1 MCNLSMQQCNLYCYC
16 NVSANRMQSDESLL
30 SKAMLR
36 CSLTSLLQC
45 QCKPNAERWELALK
59 SYAEV
64 QPDFATAMSVQTEC
78 RTWKLVFKSY
88 AEVQPDFAI
97 AMSVQ
102 TECRVM
108 RACSQKLCW
117 GAAWL
122 RYCNVS
128 ANRMQSDESLLSK
141 AMLRCSLTS
150 LLQRY
155 NAHTPKSKF
164 FRRLI
169 SHHESFPH
177 PKIGIEPFI
186 YGHFRAFSTR
196 EKKWN
201 RDITF
206 YLMLIIKTYEAAMLC
221 LT

>member
-1 MCNLSMQQCNLYCYC
+1 MCNLSMQQCSLYYYC

-36 CSLTSLLQC
+36 CSLT
-45 QCKPNAERWELALK
+45 P
-59 SYAEV
+59 
-64 QPDFATAMSVQTEC
+64 
-78 RTWKLVFKSY
+78 
-88 AEVQPDFAI
+88 
-97 AMSVQ
+97 
-102 TECRVM
+102 
-108 RACSQKLCW
+108 
-117 GAAWL
+117 
-122 RYCNVS
+122 
-128 ANRMQSDESLLSK
+128 
-141 AMLRCSLTS
+141 

-196 EKKWN
+196 EKKMKSGYN
-201 RDITF
+201 FLSHADYQNVRSSN
-206 YLMLIIKTYEAAMLC
+206 AMPHLNATIPH
-221 LT
+221 LFTTAPRFTQNSTEQ

>member
-1 MCNLSMQQCNLYCYC
+1 MSKNAEWINKEYCFFICQGSCATYQCSSATFIVIAMSVQTECRAMRACSQKLCWGAAWLRYC
-16 NVSANRMQSDESLL
+16 NVSANRMQ
-30 SKAMLR
+30 
-36 CSLTSLLQC
+36 
-45 QCKPNAERWELALK
+45 NLK
-59 SYAEV
+59 TR
-64 QPDFATAMSVQTEC
+64 F
-78 RTWKLVFKSY
+78 
-88 AEVQPDFAI
+88 
-97 AMSVQ
+97 
-102 TECRVM
+102 
-108 RACSQKLCW
+108 QKLCW

>member
-1 MCNLSMQQCNLYCYC
+1 MCNLSMQQCNLYC
-16 NVSANRMQSDESLL
+16 
-30 SKAMLR
+30 
-36 CSLTSLLQC
+36 
-45 QCKPNAERWELALK
+45 
-59 SYAEV
+59 
-64 QPDFATAMSVQTEC
+64 
-78 RTWKLVFKSY
+78 
-88 AEVQPDFAI
+88 
-97 AMSVQ
+97 
-102 TECRVM
+102 
-108 RACSQKLCW
+108 
-117 GAAWL
+117 
-122 RYCNVS
+122 YCNVS

-196 EKKWN
+196 EKKMKSGYN
-201 RDITF
+201 FLSHADYQNVRSSN
-206 YLMLIIKTYEAAMLC
+206 AMPHLNATIPH
-221 LT
+221 LFTTVPRFTQNSTEQ

>member
-1 MCNLSMQQCNLYCYC
+1 MCNLSMQQCSLYY
-16 NVSANRMQSDESLL
+16 
-30 SKAMLR
+30 
-36 CSLTSLLQC
+36 
-45 QCKPNAERWELALK
+45 
-59 SYAEV
+59 
-64 QPDFATAMSVQTEC
+64 
-78 RTWKLVFKSY
+78 
-88 AEVQPDFAI
+88 
-97 AMSVQ
+97 
-102 TECRVM
+102 
-108 RACSQKLCW
+108 
-117 GAAWL
+117 
-122 RYCNVS
+122 YCNVS

-196 EKKWN
+196 EKKMKSGYN
-201 RDITF
+201 FLSHADYQNVRSSN
-206 YLMLIIKTYEAAMLC
+206 AMPHLNATIPH
-221 LT
+221 LFTTAPRFTQNSTEQ

>member
-16 NVSANRMQSDESLL
+16 NVGTNRMQSDESLL

-45 QCKPNAERWELALK
+45 QCKPNAELENSFL
-59 SYAEV
+59 
-64 QPDFATAMSVQTEC
+64 
-78 RTWKLVFKSY
+78 
-88 AEVQPDFAI
+88 
-97 AMSVQ
+97 
-102 TECRVM
+102 
-108 RACSQKLCW
+108 
-117 GAAWL
+117 
-122 RYCNVS
+122 
-128 ANRMQSDESLLSK
+128 K

-169 SHHESFPH
+169 SHHECFPH

-196 EKKWN
+196 EKKMKSGYN
-201 RDITF
+201 FLSHADYQNVRSSN
-206 YLMLIIKTYEAAMLC
+206 AMPHLNATIPH
-221 LT
+221 LFTTAPRFTQNSTEQ

>member
-1 MCNLSMQQCNLYCYC
+1 MQLINAAVQP
-16 NVSANRMQSDESLL
+16 LL
-30 SKAMLR
+30 
-36 CSLTSLLQC
+36 LLQC

-64 QPDFATAMSVQTEC
+64 QPDFA
-78 RTWKLVFKSY
+78 
-88 AEVQPDFAI
+88 I

-102 TECRVM
+102 TECRAM

-150 LLQRY
+150 LLQCQCKPNAELENSFSKAMLRCSLTSLLQRY
-155 NAHTPKSKF
+155 NAHTPKKSKF

-186 YGHFRAFSTR
+186 YGHFREFSTR

>member
-1 MCNLSMQQCNLYCYC
+1 MP
-16 NVSANRMQSDESLL
+16 
-30 SKAMLR
+30 K
-36 CSLTSLLQC
+36 
-45 QCKPNAERWELALK
+45 NAEWINKEYCFLICQG
-59 SYAEV
+59 SC
-64 QPDFATAMSVQTEC
+64 ATYQSSSATFIV
-78 RTWKLVFKSY
+78 
-88 AEVQPDFAI
+88 I

-102 TECRVM
+102 TECRAM

-150 LLQRY
+150 LLQCQCKPNAELENSFSKAMLRCSLTSLLQRY

-169 SHHESFPH
+169 SHHENFPH

>member
-1 MCNLSMQQCNLYCYC
+1 MSKNAEWINKEYCFFICQGSCATYQCSSAAFIVIAMSVQTECRAMRACSQKLCWGAAWLRYC

-45 QCKPNAERWELALK
+45 QCKPNAELEN
-59 SYAEV
+59 S
-64 QPDFATAMSVQTEC
+64 F
-78 RTWKLVFKSY
+78 
-88 AEVQPDFAI
+88 
-97 AMSVQ
+97 
-102 TECRVM
+102 
-108 RACSQKLCW
+108 
-117 GAAWL
+117 
-122 RYCNVS
+122 
-128 ANRMQSDESLLSK
+128 SK

>member
-1 MCNLSMQQCNLYCYC
+1 MCNLSKQQCNLYCYC

-45 QCKPNAERWELALK
+45 QRKPNAERWELALK

-78 RTWKLVFKSY
+78 R
-88 AEVQPDFAI
+88 A
-97 AMSVQ
+97 
-102 TECRVM
+102 M

-150 LLQRY
+150 LLQCQCKPNAELENSFSKAMLRCSLTSLLQRY

-169 SHHESFPH
+169 SHHE
-177 PKIGIEPFI
+177 K
-186 YGHFRAFSTR
+186 FSTP
-196 EKKWN
+196 
-201 RDITF
+201 
-206 YLMLIIKTYEAAMLC
+206 
-221 LT
+221 

>member
-1 MCNLSMQQCNLYCYC
+1 MCNLSMQQCSLYCYC

-45 QCKPNAERWELALK
+45 QRKPNAERWELALK

-78 RTWKLVFKSY
+78 R
-88 AEVQPDFAI
+88 A
-97 AMSVQ
+97 
-102 TECRVM
+102 M

-169 SHHESFPH
+169 SHHENFPH